1 MKIQAKHWVLGLGL
15 FMAALCTCVAHAAP
29 ATVPSGEMDVVLGIS
44 GSEVLREGMQE
55 PTGVLLADTTDKRV
69 VVTRND
75 GVQYVGVILSDDG
88 REILLETE
96 LMGKVYIHK
105 ANIQSIRPVERVQD
119 VQGGEF
125 VGAGAFTTRYAFTT
139 NALPVKKG
147 ENYAMLNLYGPEVH
161 FAISDNTSLG
171 VMSTWIGSPMAL
183 AVKRSFATND
193 PLLNFSVGGL
203 FGTSGYLNS
212 FEGYGG
218 LYFGNV
224 TYGNRTHNV
233 TLAVGY
239 AHVSSGKSEEWLV
252 SSGSYVNSSE
262 YFDPFDPVFTT
273 SRFQENRNNQAGGP
287 MFAIGAVT
295 KVGPKASLVFDSMW
309 GMFRSNNRY
318 NVSTVTM
325 LQPPTFPEY
334 QGLYQHDV
342 TLVDGDDEP
351 VFMFFLMPGF
361 RVERTENKAFQFN
374 LAGISFTNEGDRIS
388 FPFPMCTWFYGF

>member
-1 MKIQAKHWVLGLGL
+1 MKIHSKHWVIGLGL

-29 ATVPSGEMDVVLGIS
+29 ATPPSGETDVVLGIS

-55 PTGVLLADTTDKRV
+55 LTGVLLADTTDKRV

-88 REILLETE
+88 REVLLETE
-96 LMGKVYIHK
+96 LMGKVYIPK
-105 ANIQSIRPVERVQD
+105 ADIQSIRPVERVQD

-161 FAISDNTSLG
+161 FAVSDNTSLG

-183 AVKRSFATND
+183 AVKRSFATRN

-252 SSGSYVNSSE
+252 PSGTY
-262 YFDPFDPVFTT
+262 YGFYPKFDALYEPYTEV
-273 SRFQENRNNQAGGP
+273 RFEDHQYRAWGP

-318 NVSTVTM
+318 NVAEIKPLTNS
-325 LQPPTFPEY
+325 PYPY
-334 QGLYQHDV
+334 QYDV

-351 VFMFFLMPGF
+351 VFILMPGF

-374 LAGISFTNEGDRIS
+374 LAGVSFTNEGDRIS